1 MATIC
6 NIPGCPNLATK
17 KGRCSLHPRP
27 VWAGRRGFEGYKGE
41 WLNLRAQVLKEEPY
55 CRECGAPSTTVDHIT
70 ARAFGG
76 TDVRGNLRALCNDC
90 RRIKDGQDA
99 ARGRKRG

>member
-6 NIPGCPNLATK
+6 NIPGCPNLSVN
-17 KGRCSLHPRP
+17 KGRCALHPRP
-27 VWAGRRGFEGYKGE
+27 SWQGRRGFKGYKDN
-41 WLNLRAQVLKEEPY
+41 WLNLRAQVLKEEPT
-55 CRECGAPSTTVDHIT
+55 CRLCGAPSITVDHIL

-76 TDVRGNLRALCNDC
+76 SEARSNLQALCGGC

-99 ARGRKRG
+99 AKGRRG